1 MTETNPPGQPLLQN
15 DCAPKSRLPSRT
27 PFFGSFRL
35 KQTYNLRDVLRSMP
49 GCSPC
54 SVVSAQRTEE
64 EGGGS
69 RQTPGPSPFPD
80 EHGDSGL
87 RSFWAEGSRGART
100 EDGWPCSLGAKGTL
114 NSEGVISA
122 ASFCIWLFCL
132 LQAKQCLPLL
142 PLPSS
147 LLCQTVPRIPICIL
161 WRYLIFNPKAS

>member
-1 MTETNPPGQPLLQN
+1 MFTLKRGVSTKDRG
-15 DCAPKSRLPSRT
+15 
-27 PFFGSFRL
+27 GSG
-35 KQTYNLRDVLRSMP
+35 S
-49 GCSPC
+49 
-54 SVVSAQRTEE
+54 
-64 EGGGS
+64 S

-87 RSFWAEGSRGART
+87 RRVWAEGSCGART

-142 PLPSS
+142 PLPTPFCARLS
-147 LLCQTVPRIPICIL
+147 LESQFVFCGDIL
-161 WRYLIFNPKAS
+161 FLILKLLNDRSEPSELPT